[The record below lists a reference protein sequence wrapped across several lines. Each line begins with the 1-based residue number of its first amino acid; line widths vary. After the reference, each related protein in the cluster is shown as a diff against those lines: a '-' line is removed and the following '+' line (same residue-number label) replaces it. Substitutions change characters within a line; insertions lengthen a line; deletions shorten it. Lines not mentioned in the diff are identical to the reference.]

1 MAQAGGAT
9 LDQLGVPQELR
20 DRAKIMWILTIFL
33 GIGAW
38 IVCAF
43 IWKVEGQEGNPW
55 FQNQLKQNMWAGI
68 FAIIAWIFT
77 LGGIVQLIYG
87 VLGFLA
93 IGKGQ
98 DFQGPVIA
106 GLANK

>member
-1 MAQAGGAT
+1 MAQMPQT

-20 DRAKIMWILTIFL
+20 DRAKLMWLLTIFF

-38 IVCAF
+38 ILCAF
-43 IWKVEGQEGNPW
+43 LWKAEGQEQNPW

-68 FAIIAWIFT
+68 FSFIGLFFAG
-77 LGGIVQLIYG
+77 LGYLIQFVYGI
-87 VLGFLA
+87 LGFLA

-98 DFQGPVIA
+98 DFQGPVIS

>member
-1 MAQAGGAT
+1 MAQMPQS

-20 DRAKIMWILTIFL
+20 DRAKIMWILTIFF

-38 IVCAF
+38 ILCAF
-43 IWKVEGQEGNPW
+43 IWKVEGQEQNPW

-68 FAIIAWIFT
+68 FAFIAWIFT
-77 LGGIVQLIYG
+77 LGGIVQLVYG